1 MTFAEY
7 NTDANFDNNK
17 SSLEELVKLGKSEGK
32 TLDQIKNALSK
43 KWKGSSKIGNIQTY
57 YDNAPERYKKGGYN
71 GMPTSVQAKKGIDE
85 VNKVEPEKAVLP
97 LKQKEPEPMKEEI
110 KEETTV
116 EKPKKNG
123 NTTTTK
129 ISDMDKR
136 FANQQES
143 IMDYGED
150 TENARQEE
158 LSADRWDKTSE
169 NMRRMGEE
177 FGNIDDKLVA
187 QLPTFMLRRYQNGDF
202 GNITDTSTPEGKQSK
217 TNAQLRLAHF
227 MINGL
232 GTALTNASN
241 VIKGKPLE
249 ESDYEKYQN
258 TNLAKGLENRWNKY
272 KKETDAAMEMAIQ
285 QGGNEEALKNAIANI
300 SANNRLAS
308 KFNMMNESQKAY
320 TLNVMAK
327 LGNEISNM
335 NDKDFVS
342 TLVGYVISGDS
353 LSWQEL
359 AEILAARYGKDAMK
373 KLGEKVSNANENLG
387 DNIEEQTAGYS
398 GSSNSN
404 NTDGYSVTL
413 SDGTTINPGMTLQ
426 SSEYKEITKI
436 ADDLSTKYRN
446 GEITEEQFRADYG
459 KLEELMK
466 QHPIANK
473 FGTIRPVDEMVKDN
487 NKLKVNDITTKYNE
501 LQNKA
506 KNGKVSTSQ
515 YEEEYKELEEKA
527 KAIGLTDKD
536 IKGLIPKLSQEKILK
551 YASKAAN
558 KK

>member
-57 YDNAPERYKKGGYN
+57 YDNAPDRYKKGGYN

-85 VNKVEPEKAVLP
+85 VNKVEPEQAVLP

-110 KEETTV
+110 KEKTTV

-187 QLPTFMLRRYQNGDF
+187 QLPTFMLRRYTNGDF
-202 GNITDTSTPEGKQSK
+202 GDPKGADSK
-217 TNAQLRLAHF
+217 LRLAHF

-232 GTALTNASN
+232 GTALSNASN

-342 TLVGYVISGDS
+342 TLVGYVISGDT

-359 AEILAARYGKDAMK
+359 AEILAARYGKDAIK
-373 KLGEKVSNANENLG
+373 KLGEKVSNSDVNLG
-387 DNIEEQTAGYS
+387 DNVEEQTAGYS

-426 SSEYKEITKI
+426 SGEYKEITKI

-473 FGTIRPVDEMVKDN
+473 FGTIRPVDDMVKDN